1 MTDQRGSDRPDLAQS
16 DPARSGSAQPSPNQ
30 PASTRAGS
38 RPIGSPPSGS
48 AQSGATQATVDNPD
62 TDRFAVQAPPMPTV
76 PEQAGPPQEP
86 APTPHAAQVNE
97 HYQQVRRTKFSG
109 LWIGITVAAIVLLAL
124 LVFIIENSQTVDIG
138 FFGAHWH
145 LSLGVAMLL
154 AAICGILLVAI
165 PGYGRIIQ
173 LRRVLR
179 KAAKP
184 TPGQPTPKN
193 PPRQ

>member
-1 MTDQRGSDRPDLAQS
+1 MIAMTEQRGSDRPDLAK
-16 DPARSGSAQPSPNQ
+16 SAPE
-30 PASTRAGS
+30 A
-38 RPIGSPPSGS
+38 
-48 AQSGATQATVDNPD
+48 PD
-62 TDRFAVQAPPMPTV
+62 TDRFAVQSPPKPSV
-76 PEQAGPPQEP
+76 PEQAGPPAEQAAP
-86 APTPHAAQVNE
+86 AKPANPHVTQQ
-97 HYQQVRRTKFSG
+97 YQKVRRTKISG
-109 LWIGITVAAIVLLAL
+109 LWVGVTVAAIVLLVL

-179 KAAKP
+179 RAAKP
-184 TPGQPTPKN
+184 APDHQATPKK
-193 PPRQ
+193 

>member
-1 MTDQRGSDRPDLAQS
+1 MTEQRGSDRPDIAQS
-16 DPARSGSAQPSPNQ
+16 VP
-30 PASTRAGS
+30 
-38 RPIGSPPSGS
+38 
-48 AQSGATQATVDNPD
+48 DNPD
-62 TDRFAVQAPPMPTV
+62 TDRFAVQSPPMPTV
-76 PEQAGPPQEP
+76 PPQAGPPPEQS
-86 APTPHAAQVNE
+86 APSDQTAQQAQVNS
-97 HYQQVRRTKFSG
+97 HYQKVRRTKFSG
-109 LWIGITVAAIVLLAL
+109 LWVGVTVAAIVLLVL

-179 KAAKP
+179 KAAHRP
-184 TPGQPTPKN
+184 DTPKK
-193 PPRQ
+193 

>member
-1 MTDQRGSDRPDLAQS
+1 MTEQRDSDRPDLA
-16 DPARSGSAQPSPNQ
+16 R
-30 PASTRAGS
+30 S
-38 RPIGSPPSGS
+38 RP
-48 AQSGATQATVDNPD
+48 DNPE
-62 TDRFAVQAPPMPTV
+62 TDRFAVQSPPTPAV
-76 PEQAGPPQEP
+76 PEQSGPPPE
-86 APTPHAAQVNE
+86 PTPTPQAAQVSDR
-97 HYQQVRRTKFSG
+97 YQKIRRTKFSG
-109 LWIGITVAAIVLLAL
+109 LWVGLTVAAIVLLAL

-154 AAICGILLVAI
+154 ASIGGILLVAV

-184 TPGQPTPKN
+184 TPGHPAN
-193 PPRQ
+193 RES

>member
-1 MTDQRGSDRPDLAQS
+1 MTEQHGSDRSDLA
-16 DPARSGSAQPSPNQ
+16 
-30 PASTRAGS
+30 AG
-38 RPIGSPPSGS
+38 RI
-48 AQSGATQATVDNPD
+48 DNPD
-62 TDRFAVQAPPMPTV
+62 TDRLAVQTPPAPNVPAQAGRPPSAPMP
-76 PEQAGPPQEP
+76 P
-86 APTPHAAQVNE
+86 AAPHTEAHRRFE
-97 HYQQVRRTKFSG
+97 KVRRTKFSG
-109 LWIGITVAAIVLLAL
+109 LWVGATVAAIVLLVL

-154 AAICGILLVAI
+154 AAICGVLLVAI

-184 TPGQPTPKN
+184 GATSPTVK
-193 PPRQ
+193 

>member
-1 MTDQRGSDRPDLAQS
+1 VIAMTDQT
-16 DPARSGSAQPSPNQ
+16 GSA
-30 PASTRAGS
+30 AT
-38 RPIGSPPSGS
+38 GS
-48 AQSGATQATVDNPD
+48 ASAEPKLDNPD
-62 TDRFAVQAPPMPTV
+62 TDRFAVQAPPVPTV
-76 PEQAGPPQEP
+76 PEQAGPPPEP
-86 APTPHAAQVNE
+86 TPTPHAAQVNR

-154 AAICGILLVAI
+154 AAIGGILLVAI

-184 TPGQPTPKN
+184 APGQPTAPESH
-193 PPRQ
+193 

>member
-1 MTDQRGSDRPDLAQS
+1 MTEQHGLDRSDLA
-16 DPARSGSAQPSPNQ
+16 
-30 PASTRAGS
+30 AG
-38 RPIGSPPSGS
+38 
-48 AQSGATQATVDNPD
+48 QVDNPD
-62 TDRFAVQAPPMPTV
+62 TDRLAVQTPPLPTV
-76 PEQAGPPQEP
+76 PEQAGPPP
-86 APTPHAAQVNE
+86 SATIPTASPEARN
-97 HYQQVRRTKFSG
+97 YQKVRRTKFSG
-109 LWIGITVAAIVLLAL
+109 LWVGITVAAIVLLVL

-154 AAICGILLVAI
+154 AAICGVLLVAV

-184 TPGQPTPKN
+184 GAGSRKVK
-193 PPRQ
+193 

>member
-1 MTDQRGSDRPDLAQS
+1 VIAMTDQRGSDRPDH
-16 DPARSGSAQPSPNQ
+16 
-30 PASTRAGS
+30 
-38 RPIGSPPSGS
+38 
-48 AQSGATQATVDNPD
+48 AQSGPAPVKADNPD
-62 TDRFAVQAPPMPTV
+62 TDRFAVQSPPMSSV
-76 PEQAGPPQEP
+76 PEQAGPPPE
-86 APTPHAAQVNE
+86 PTPTRHAAQVSQ
-97 HYQQVRRTKFSG
+97 HYQNVRRTTFSG

-145 LSLGVAMLL
+145 ASLGVAMLL
-154 AAICGILLVAI
+154 AAICGILLVAV

-184 TPGQPTPKN
+184 MSDPKK
-193 PPRQ
+193 

>member
-1 MTDQRGSDRPDLAQS
+1 MTEQRGSDRSDLAQ
-16 DPARSGSAQPSPNQ
+16 DR
-30 PASTRAGS
+30 
-38 RPIGSPPSGS
+38 
-48 AQSGATQATVDNPD
+48 VDNPD
-62 TDRFAVQAPPMPTV
+62 TDRLAVQARPAPTV
-76 PEQAGPPQEP
+76 PEQAGPPPSAAIPP
-86 APTPHAAQVNE
+86 AAPVTSPTSPTPPASTTEVHRS
-97 HYQQVRRTKFSG
+97 YQKVRRTKFSG
-109 LWIGITVAAIVLLAL
+109 LWVGVTVAAIVLLVL

-154 AAICGILLVAI
+154 AAICGVLLVAV

-184 TPGQPTPKN
+184 GANSRTVK
-193 PPRQ
+193 